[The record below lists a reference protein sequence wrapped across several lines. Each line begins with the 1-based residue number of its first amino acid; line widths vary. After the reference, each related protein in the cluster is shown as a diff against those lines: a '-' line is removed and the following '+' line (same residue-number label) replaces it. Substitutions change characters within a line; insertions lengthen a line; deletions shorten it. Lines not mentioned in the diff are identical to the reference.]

1 MINTLL
7 TTVAVIAFAGP
18 ALAQAPQYHQQ
29 HHPGGS
35 AAGSQAQ
42 VSPAQPA
49 TSPSPSQP
57 QPPVQVQVPTGGMM
71 HGMGGMM
78 PGQGQ
83 SGSMMEGQSG
93 MTMSCPMMQS
103 GMRGMMGGQGMAG
116 GTGAGGMIPMMVG
129 GGHMMKVMFAV
140 ADTNGDAALSFEE
153 ITAIHKRIFDRV
165 DTSKD
170 GKVTVEELQSF
181 MRE

>member
-1 MINTLL
+1 MTRTLL
-7 TTVAVIAFAGP
+7 TTVAVVAFAVP
-18 ALAQAPQYHQQ
+18 ALAQAPQDHQQ
-29 HHPGGS
+29 HHSGES
-35 AAGSQAQ
+35 ASGSQAQ
-42 VSPAQPA
+42 ASPAQPA
-49 TSPSPSQP
+49 TSPSPAQP
-57 QPPVQVQVPTGGMM
+57 QPQAQVPTGGMM
-71 HGMGGMM
+71 HGMRGMM

-83 SGSMMEGQSG
+83 SGSMMQGQSG

-103 GMRGMMGGQGMAG
+103 GMRGMMGGQGMAA